1 MFNTREGINKFLHV
15 KKFYETDVSVSTNS
29 WQILEKF
36 KKGETN
42 EKQFKR
48 YVNQGQCMDF
58 VLNTLSDVLYKPHC
72 DHKTKPRADAENIKK
87 GESEHTIVE
96 NQFTKIGRK
105 RKKK

>member
-1 MFNTREGINKFLHV
+1 
-15 KKFYETDVSVSTNS
+15 
-29 WQILEKF
+29 
-36 KKGETN
+36 
-42 EKQFKR
+42 
-48 YVNQGQCMDF
+48 MDF